1 MNDAYRDVRGAKVTT
16 KMLRFVLQ
24 RPFSPLHT
32 DAMFG
37 AVMSDPENCRELL
50 EMILG
55 ISIDRI
61 EVSKEK
67 SMVYHPEYK
76 GVRLDVYARDEEN
89 TCYNVEM
96 QASRRPVLGK
106 RSRYY
111 QSQMDMEMLQ
121 SGRDYEELPKSFVV
135 FICDFDP
142 FGKDEYRYTFRTTC
156 QESENVDLEDGR
168 TTVFLNTRGKNESEV
183 PGELVTFLQYMKE
196 DLEGSEKEFHDPYVE
211 QLQKFI
217 RNVKGSREMEE
228 RFMIFEEM
236 LKEER
241 AAGFAK
247 GRAEGVA
254 EGRISESKDTLLLF
268 LQNLGTVPKV
278 LSDQIEEQGDLDVL
292 KEWIRMAFQSKSVE
306 EFAKK
311 IK

>member
-1 MNDAYRDVRGAKVTT
+1 MEPIYSRLHEELIGRDLIHADEVPCQ
-16 KMLRFVLQ
+16 VLHEDGRKATQ
-24 RPFSPLHT
+24 KSYMWIYQSGSDGKSP
-32 DAMFG
+32 
-37 AVMSDPENCRELL
+37 
-50 EMILG
+50 
-55 ISIDRI
+55 
-61 EVSKEK
+61 
-67 SMVYHPEYK
+67 
-76 GVRLDVYARDEEN
+76 VYAKDEKQ
-89 TCYNVEM
+89 TRYNVEM
-96 QASRRPVLGK
+96 LLTG
-106 RSRYY
+106 
-111 QSQMDMEMLQ
+111 E
-121 SGRDYEELPKSFVV
+121 DYTELPNTYVI

-142 FGKDEYRYTFRTTC
+142 FGKDKYRYTFRTTC

-168 TTVFLNTRGKNESEV
+168 TIVFLNTRGKNESEV

-247 GRAEGVA
+247 GRAEGVV

-292 KEWIRMAFQSKSVE
+292 KEWIELVFKSKSVE

>member
-1 MNDAYRDVRGAKVTT
+1 MGRK
-16 KMLRFVLQ
+16 LRELTIKDDF
-24 RPFSPLHT
+24 
-32 DAMFG
+32 MFG

-142 FGKDEYRYTFRTTC
+142 FGKELYRYTFKMKC
-156 QESENVDLEDGR
+156 EEDVNVELEDAR
-168 TTVFLNTRGKNESEV
+168 RIIFLSTQGKNREEV
-183 PGELVTFLQYMKE
+183 PKELVTFLEYVKA
-196 DLEGSEKEFHDPYVE
+196 DLEESQKDFHNSYVRR
-211 QLQKFI
+211 LQDSVQ
-217 RNVKGSREMEE
+217 RVKANREMEE
-228 RFMIFEEM
+228 RFMLLEEK

-241 AAGFAK
+241 AEGEKIGWKLGQTQGARDMLLKMLEILGEILEPIRERITSVSEQETLTDWAK
-247 GRAEGVA
+247 IAVQSASMEEFVKK
-254 EGRISESKDTLLLF
+254 ISE
-268 LQNLGTVPKV
+268 
-278 LSDQIEEQGDLDVL
+278 
-292 KEWIRMAFQSKSVE
+292 
-306 EFAKK
+306 
-311 IK
+311 

>member
-1 MNDAYRDVRGAKVTT
+1 MGRK
-16 KMLRFVLQ
+16 LRELTIKDDF
-24 RPFSPLHT
+24 
-32 DAMFG
+32 MFG

-142 FGKDEYRYTFRTTC
+142 FGKELYRYTFKMKC
-156 QESENVDLEDGR
+156 EEDVNVELEDAR
-168 TTVFLNTRGKNESEV
+168 RIIFLSTQGKNREEV
-183 PGELVTFLQYMKE
+183 PKELVTFLEYVKA
-196 DLEGSEKEFHDPYVE
+196 DLEESQKDFHNSYVRR
-211 QLQKFI
+211 LQDSVQ
-217 RNVKGSREMEE
+217 RVKANREMEE
-228 RFMIFEEM
+228 RFMLLEEK

-241 AAGFAK
+241 AEGEKIGWKLGQTPGARDMLLKMLEILGEIPEPIRERITSVSEQETLTDWAK
-247 GRAEGVA
+247 IAVQSASMEEFVKK
-254 EGRISESKDTLLLF
+254 ISE
-268 LQNLGTVPKV
+268 
-278 LSDQIEEQGDLDVL
+278 
-292 KEWIRMAFQSKSVE
+292 
-306 EFAKK
+306 
-311 IK
+311 

>member
-1 MNDAYRDVRGAKVTT
+1 MGRK
-16 KMLRFVLQ
+16 LRELTIKDDF
-24 RPFSPLHT
+24 
-32 DAMFG
+32 MFG

-76 GVRLDVYARDEEN
+76 GVRLDVYARDEKN

-142 FGKDEYRYTFRTTC
+142 FGKELYRYTFKMKC
-156 QESENVDLEDGR
+156 EEDVNVELEDAR
-168 TTVFLNTRGKNESEV
+168 QIIFLSTQGKNREEV
-183 PGELVTFLQYMKE
+183 PKELVTFLEYVKA
-196 DLEGSEKEFHDPYVE
+196 DLEESQKDFHDSYVRR
-211 QLQKFI
+211 LQDSVQ
-217 RNVKGSREMEE
+217 RVKANREMEE
-228 RFMIFEEM
+228 RFMLLEEK

-241 AAGFAK
+241 AEGEKIGWKLGQIQGARDMLLKMLEILGEIPEPIREKITSVSEQETLMDWAK
-247 GRAEGVA
+247 IAVQSASMEEFVKK
-254 EGRISESKDTLLLF
+254 ISE
-268 LQNLGTVPKV
+268 
-278 LSDQIEEQGDLDVL
+278 
-292 KEWIRMAFQSKSVE
+292 
-306 EFAKK
+306 
-311 IK
+311 

>member
-1 MNDAYRDVRGAKVTT
+1 MGRK
-16 KMLRFVLQ
+16 LRELTIKDDF
-24 RPFSPLHT
+24 
-32 DAMFG
+32 MFG

-76 GVRLDVYARDEEN
+76 GVRLDVYARDEKN

-142 FGKDEYRYTFRTTC
+142 FGKELYRYTFKMKC
-156 QESENVDLEDGR
+156 EEDVNVELEDAR
-168 TTVFLNTRGKNESEV
+168 QIIFLSTQGKNREEV
-183 PGELVTFLQYMKE
+183 PKELVTFLEYVKA
-196 DLEGSEKEFHDPYVE
+196 DLEESQKDFHNSYVRR
-211 QLQKFI
+211 LQDSVQ
-217 RNVKGSREMEE
+217 RVKANREMEE
-228 RFMIFEEM
+228 RFMLLEEK

-241 AAGFAK
+241 AEGEKIGWKLGQTQGARDMLLKMLEILGEIPEPIREKITSVSEQETLMDWAK
-247 GRAEGVA
+247 IAVQSASMEEFVKK
-254 EGRISESKDTLLLF
+254 ISE
-268 LQNLGTVPKV
+268 
-278 LSDQIEEQGDLDVL
+278 
-292 KEWIRMAFQSKSVE
+292 
-306 EFAKK
+306 
-311 IK
+311 

>member
-1 MNDAYRDVRGAKVTT
+1 MGRK
-16 KMLRFVLQ
+16 LRELTIKDDF
-24 RPFSPLHT
+24 
-32 DAMFG
+32 MFG

-76 GVRLDVYARDEEN
+76 GVRLDVYARDEKN

-111 QSQMDMEMLQ
+111 QSQMDMEILQ

-142 FGKDEYRYTFRTTC
+142 FGKELYRYTFKMKC
-156 QESENVDLEDGR
+156 EEDVNVELEDAR
-168 TTVFLNTRGKNESEV
+168 QIIFLSTQGKNREEV
-183 PGELVTFLQYMKE
+183 PKELVTFLEYVKA
-196 DLEGSEKEFHDPYVE
+196 DLEESQKDFHDSYVRR
-211 QLQKFI
+211 LQDSVQ
-217 RNVKGSREMEE
+217 RVKANREMEE
-228 RFMIFEEM
+228 RFMLLEEK

-241 AAGFAK
+241 AEGEKIGQIQGARDMLLKMLEILGEIPEPIRERITSVSEQETLTDWAK
-247 GRAEGVA
+247 IAV
-254 EGRISESKDTLLLF
+254 
-268 LQNLGTVPKV
+268 
-278 LSDQIEEQGDLDVL
+278 
-292 KEWIRMAFQSKSVE
+292 QSASME

-311 IK
+311 ISE

>member
-1 MNDAYRDVRGAKVTT
+1 MGRK
-16 KMLRFVLQ
+16 LRELTIKDDF
-24 RPFSPLHT
+24 
-32 DAMFG
+32 MFG

-142 FGKDEYRYTFRTTC
+142 FGKELYRYTFKMKC
-156 QESENVDLEDGR
+156 EEDVNVELEDAR
-168 TTVFLNTRGKNESEV
+168 QIIFLSTQGKNREEV
-183 PGELVTFLQYMKE
+183 PKELVTFLEYVKA
-196 DLEGSEKEFHDPYVE
+196 DLEESQKDFHNSYVRR
-211 QLQKFI
+211 LQDSVQ
-217 RNVKGSREMEE
+217 RVKANREIEE
-228 RFMIFEEM
+228 RFMLLEEK

-241 AAGFAK
+241 AEGEKIGWKLGQTQGARDMLLKMLEILGEIPEPIREKITSVSEQETLMDWAK
-247 GRAEGVA
+247 IAVQSASMEEFVKK
-254 EGRISESKDTLLLF
+254 ISE
-268 LQNLGTVPKV
+268 
-278 LSDQIEEQGDLDVL
+278 
-292 KEWIRMAFQSKSVE
+292 
-306 EFAKK
+306 
-311 IK
+311 

>member
-1 MNDAYRDVRGAKVTT
+1 MGRK
-16 KMLRFVLQ
+16 LRELTIKDDF
-24 RPFSPLHT
+24 
-32 DAMFG
+32 MFG

-142 FGKDEYRYTFRTTC
+142 FGKELYRYTFKMKC
-156 QESENVDLEDGR
+156 EEDVNVELEDAR
-168 TTVFLNTRGKNESEV
+168 RIIFLSTQGKNREEV
-183 PGELVTFLQYMKE
+183 PKELVTFWEYVKA
-196 DLEGSEKEFHDPYVE
+196 DLEESQKDFHNSYVRR
-211 QLQKFI
+211 LQDSVQ
-217 RNVKGSREMEE
+217 RVKANREMEE
-228 RFMIFEEM
+228 RFMLLEEK

-241 AAGFAK
+241 AEGEKIGWKLGQTQGARDMLLKMLEILGEIPEPIRERITSVSEQETLTDWAK
-247 GRAEGVA
+247 IAVQSASMEEFVKK
-254 EGRISESKDTLLLF
+254 ISE
-268 LQNLGTVPKV
+268 
-278 LSDQIEEQGDLDVL
+278 
-292 KEWIRMAFQSKSVE
+292 
-306 EFAKK
+306 
-311 IK
+311 

>member
-1 MNDAYRDVRGAKVTT
+1 MGRK
-16 KMLRFVLQ
+16 LRELTIKDDF
-24 RPFSPLHT
+24 
-32 DAMFG
+32 MFG

-142 FGKDEYRYTFRTTC
+142 FGKELYRYTFKMKC
-156 QESENVDLEDGR
+156 EEDVNVELEDAR
-168 TTVFLNTRGKNESEV
+168 QIIFLSTQGKNREEV
-183 PGELVTFLQYMKE
+183 PKELVTFLEYVKA
-196 DLEGSEKEFHDPYVE
+196 DLEESQKDFHDSYVRR
-211 QLQKFI
+211 LQDSVQ
-217 RNVKGSREMEE
+217 RVKANREMEE
-228 RFMIFEEM
+228 RFMLLEEK

-241 AAGFAK
+241 AEGEKIGWKLGQIQGARDMLLKMLEILGEIPEPIREKITSVSEQETLMDWAK
-247 GRAEGVA
+247 IAVQSASMEEFVKK
-254 EGRISESKDTLLLF
+254 ISE
-268 LQNLGTVPKV
+268 
-278 LSDQIEEQGDLDVL
+278 
-292 KEWIRMAFQSKSVE
+292 
-306 EFAKK
+306 
-311 IK
+311 

>member
-1 MNDAYRDVRGAKVTT
+1 MGRK
-16 KMLRFVLQ
+16 LRELTIKDDF
-24 RPFSPLHT
+24 
-32 DAMFG
+32 MFG

-76 GVRLDVYARDEEN
+76 GVRLDAYARHEEN

-142 FGKDEYRYTFRTTC
+142 FGKELYRYTFKMKC
-156 QESENVDLEDGR
+156 EEDVNVELEDAR
-168 TTVFLNTRGKNESEV
+168 RIIFLSTQGKNREEV
-183 PGELVTFLQYMKE
+183 PKELVTFLEYVKA
-196 DLEGSEKEFHDPYVE
+196 DLEESQKDFHDSYVRR
-211 QLQKFI
+211 LQDSVQ
-217 RNVKGSREMEE
+217 RVKANREMEE
-228 RFMIFEEM
+228 RFMLLEEK

-241 AAGFAK
+241 AEGEKIGWKLGQTQGARDMLLKMLEILGEIPEPIRERITSVSEQETLTDWAK
-247 GRAEGVA
+247 IAVQSASMEEFVKK
-254 EGRISESKDTLLLF
+254 ISE
-268 LQNLGTVPKV
+268 
-278 LSDQIEEQGDLDVL
+278 
-292 KEWIRMAFQSKSVE
+292 
-306 EFAKK
+306 
-311 IK
+311 

>member
-1 MNDAYRDVRGAKVTT
+1 MEREAVIIRVRWT
-16 KMLRFVLQ
+16 
-24 RPFSPLHT
+24 
-32 DAMFG
+32 
-37 AVMSDPENCRELL
+37 L
-50 EMILG
+50 EMLLDRRRLYGTSEYLMLFLSVIL
-55 ISIDRI
+55 IHLEKTSI
-61 EVSKEK
+61 
-67 SMVYHPEYK
+67 
-76 GVRLDVYARDEEN
+76 
-89 TCYNVEM
+89 
-96 QASRRPVLGK
+96 
-106 RSRYY
+106 
-111 QSQMDMEMLQ
+111 
-121 SGRDYEELPKSFVV
+121 
-135 FICDFDP
+135 
-142 FGKDEYRYTFRTTC
+142 RYTFRTTC

-254 EGRISESKDTLLLF
+254 EGEFLRVRIRYSYFAESW
-268 LQNLGTVPKV
+268 NG
-278 LSDQIEEQGDLDVL
+278 S
-292 KEWIRMAFQSKSVE
+292 
-306 EFAKK
+306 
-311 IK
+311 

>member
-1 MNDAYRDVRGAKVTT
+1 MGRK
-16 KMLRFVLQ
+16 LRELTIKDDF
-24 RPFSPLHT
+24 
-32 DAMFG
+32 MFG
-37 AVMSDPENCRELL
+37 AVMSDPENSRELL

-76 GVRLDVYARDEEN
+76 GVRLDVYARDEKN

-142 FGKDEYRYTFRTTC
+142 FGKELYRYTFKMKC
-156 QESENVDLEDGR
+156 EEDVNVELEDAR
-168 TTVFLNTRGKNESEV
+168 QIIFLSTQGKNREEV
-183 PGELVTFLQYMKE
+183 PKELVTFLEYVKA
-196 DLEGSEKEFHDPYVE
+196 DLEESQKDFHDSYVRR
-211 QLQKFI
+211 LQDSVQ
-217 RNVKGSREMEE
+217 RVKANREMEE
-228 RFMIFEEM
+228 RFMLLEEK

-241 AAGFAK
+241 AEGEKIGWKLGQTQGARDMLLKMLEILGEIPEPIREKITSVSEQETLMDWAK
-247 GRAEGVA
+247 IAVQSASMEEFVNK
-254 EGRISESKDTLLLF
+254 ISE
-268 LQNLGTVPKV
+268 
-278 LSDQIEEQGDLDVL
+278 
-292 KEWIRMAFQSKSVE
+292 
-306 EFAKK
+306 
-311 IK
+311 

>member
-1 MNDAYRDVRGAKVTT
+1 MD
-16 KMLRFVLQ
+16 
-24 RPFSPLHT
+24 
-32 DAMFG
+32 
-37 AVMSDPENCRELL
+37 
-50 EMILG
+50 
-55 ISIDRI
+55 
-61 EVSKEK
+61 VSKEK
-67 SMVYHPEYK
+67 SIVYHPEYK
-76 GVRLDVYARDEEN
+76 GVRLDVYAKDEKQ
-89 TCYNVEM
+89 TRYNVEM
-96 QASRRPVLGK
+96 QVERKPTLGK

-111 QSQMDMEMLQ
+111 QSQMDMEMLLT
-121 SGRDYEELPKSFVV
+121 GEDYTELPNTYVI

-142 FGKDEYRYTFRTTC
+142 FGKDKYRYTFRTTC

-292 KEWIRMAFQSKSVE
+292 KEWLRLAFKSKSVE